1 VTATARLRQV
11 YASALHE
18 HLRSPT
24 EGQLQVAYEIG
35 RSALSENV
43 SIVEI
48 ALLHHELLAES
59 ESGGGSLEPESVTL
73 AGQFLSEALAAY
85 EMVARGYHEVRDA
98 VALERH
104 HAAMIR
110 QLATFMGDAS
120 LAVHSRDSTHEL
132 IRLVAEH
139 ARELT
144 DALSA
149 TVTVVGPDNRQLVET
164 VDDGPPTAGSSI
176 DERTVALRTLDG
188 YEIGTLTIIGKPS
201 RRFMEI
207 DDAVLAHLAQMAS
220 AALERIHGY
229 QRPRGRRRRS
239 GTSGLPFGTA

>member
-1 VTATARLRQV
+1 VTASARLRKA
-11 YASALHE
+11 YAGALHE

-24 EGQLQVAYEIG
+24 EGHLQVAYEIG
-35 RSALSENV
+35 RSALSDNV

-59 ESGGGSLEPESVTL
+59 ESAGGSLEPEALTR

-85 EMVARGYHEVRDA
+85 EMVARGFQEVRDA
-98 VALERH
+98 VALERR

-120 LAVHSRDSTHEL
+120 LAVHSPDSTHEL

-144 DALSA
+144 DAFSA
-149 TVTVVGPDNRQLVET
+149 RVAVVGPDRRQLVET
-164 VDDGPPTAGSSI
+164 VDDGPPTAGSST
-176 DERTVALRTLDG
+176 DERTVALTALDG
-188 YEIGTLTIIGKPS
+188 HKIGTITIIGKPAH
-201 RRFMEI
+201 RFTEI
-207 DDAVLAHLAQMAS
+207 DDAVLAHLGQMAS

-229 QRPRGRRRRS
+229 QRPRGRR
-239 GTSGLPFGTA
+239 

>member
-1 VTATARLRQV
+1 MTTSAGLREAYTV
-11 YASALHE
+11 ALHA

-24 EGQLQVAYEIG
+24 EGHLQGAYEIG
-35 RSALSENV
+35 RSALASNV

-48 ALLHHELLAES
+48 ALFHHELLAERAAVD
-59 ESGGGSLEPESVTL
+59 GTLEADVVTR

-98 VALERH
+98 VALERR

-144 DALSA
+144 DASSA
-149 TVTVVGPDNRQLVET
+149 RVAVAGPDDRPLIEVADEGPSTVAASSTEQRTVTL
-164 VDDGPPTAGSSI
+164 TA
-176 DERTVALRTLDG
+176 LDG
-188 YEIGTLTIIGKPS
+188 NEIGTITIVGKPDH
-201 RRFMEI
+201 RFVEI
-207 DDAVLAHLAQMAS
+207 DDAVLAHLGQMAS
-220 AALERIHGY
+220 AALERIHRY
-229 QRPRGRRRRS
+229 RRPRRRR
-239 GTSGLPFGTA
+239 

>member
-1 VTATARLRQV
+1 VTASARLRQV
-11 YASALHE
+11 YAGALHE

-35 RSALSENV
+35 RSALSDNV

-48 ALLHHELLAES
+48 ALFHHELLAER
-59 ESGGGSLEPESVTL
+59 ESGGGSLEPEAVTR

-85 EMVARGYHEVRDA
+85 EMVTRGYHEVRDA
-98 VALERH
+98 VALERR

-120 LAVHSRDSTHEL
+120 LAVHSPDSTHEL

-149 TVTVVGPDNRQLVET
+149 TVAVVGPDSRQLVET
-164 VDDGPPTAGSSI
+164 VDDGPPTGAASSSE
-176 DERTVALRTLDG
+176 ERTVALSALDG
-188 YEIGTLTIIGKPS
+188 HEIGTITIIGKPA
-201 RRFMEI
+201 RRFTEI
-207 DDAVLAHLAQMAS
+207 DDAVLVHLGQMAS

-229 QRPRGRRRRS
+229 QRPRGRR
-239 GTSGLPFGTA
+239 

>member
-1 VTATARLRQV
+1 MTASARLRKA
-11 YASALHE
+11 YAGALHE

-24 EGQLQVAYEIG
+24 ERQLQVAYEIG
-35 RSALSENV
+35 RSALSDNV

-59 ESGGGSLEPESVTL
+59 ESAGGSLEPEALTR

-85 EMVARGYHEVRDA
+85 EMVARGFQEVRDA
-98 VALERH
+98 VALERR

-120 LAVHSRDSTHEL
+120 LAVHSPDSTHEL

-144 DALSA
+144 DAFSA
-149 TVTVVGPDNRQLVET
+149 RVAVVGPDSRELVET
-164 VDDGPPTAGSSI
+164 VDDGPPTAGSST
-176 DERTVALRTLDG
+176 DERTVALTALDG
-188 YEIGTLTIIGKPS
+188 HKIGTITIIGKPA
-201 RRFMEI
+201 RRFTEI
-207 DDAVLAHLAQMAS
+207 DDAVLAHLGQMAS
-220 AALERIHGY
+220 AALERIYGY
-229 QRPRGRRRRS
+229 QRPRGRR
-239 GTSGLPFGTA
+239 

>member
-1 VTATARLRQV
+1 VTAAARLRTA
-11 YASALHE
+11 YAEALRE

-35 RSALSENV
+35 RSALSDNV

-48 ALLHHELLAES
+48 ALFHHELLAES
-59 ESGGGSLEPESVTL
+59 ESAGGSLEPEAVTR

-98 VALERH
+98 VALERR

-120 LAVHSRDSTHEL
+120 LAVHSRDSMHEV

-149 TVTVVGPDNRQLVET
+149 TVAVVGPDNRHLVET
-164 VDDGPPTAGSSI
+164 VDEGPPAAAPSST
-176 DERTVALRTLDG
+176 EQRTVTLRALDG
-188 YEIGTLTIIGKPS
+188 HEIGAITIIGKPAH
-201 RRFMEI
+201 RFRDI
-207 DDAVLAHLAQMAS
+207 DDAVLAHLGQMAS
-220 AALERIHGY
+220 AALERIHRY
-229 QRPRGRRRRS
+229 QRPRRRR
-239 GTSGLPFGTA
+239 

>member
-1 VTATARLRQV
+1 VTASARLRNA
-11 YASALHE
+11 YAGALHE

-35 RSALSENV
+35 RSALSDNV

-48 ALLHHELLAES
+48 ALFHHELLAES
-59 ESGGGSLEPESVTL
+59 ESAGGSLEPEAVTR

-85 EMVARGYHEVRDA
+85 EMMARGYHEVRDA
-98 VALERH
+98 VALERR

-144 DALSA
+144 DAFSA
-149 TVTVVGPDNRQLVET
+149 TVAVVGPDNRQLVET
-164 VDDGPPTAGSSI
+164 VDEGPPTAAAPT
-176 DERTVALRTLDG
+176 EQRTVALRALDG
-188 YEIGTLTIIGKPS
+188 HEIGTITIIGKPA

-207 DDAVLAHLAQMAS
+207 DDAVLAHLGQMAS
-220 AALERIHGY
+220 AALERVHRY
-229 QRPRGRRRRS
+229 QRPRGRR
-239 GTSGLPFGTA
+239 

>member
-1 VTATARLRQV
+1 VTASARFRKA
-11 YASALHE
+11 YADALHE

-35 RSALSENV
+35 RSALSDNV

-48 ALLHHELLAES
+48 ALVHHELLAES
-59 ESGGGSLEPESVTL
+59 GSASASVDPEAVTW

-85 EMVARGYHEVRDA
+85 EMMARGYHEVRDA
-98 VALERH
+98 VALERR

-120 LAVHSRDSTHEL
+120 LAVHSRDSTREL

-144 DALSA
+144 DACSA
-149 TVTVVGPDNRQLVET
+149 TVAVVGPDNRQLVET
-164 VDDGPPTAGSSI
+164 VDDGPPTAAASSTE
-176 DERTVALRTLDG
+176 ERTVALRALDG
-188 YEIGTLTIIGKPS
+188 HEIGTITIIGKPA

-207 DDAVLAHLAQMAS
+207 DDAVLAHLGQMAS
-220 AALERIHGY
+220 AALERIHRY
-229 QRPRGRRRRS
+229 QRPRGCGR
-239 GTSGLPFGTA
+239 

>member
-1 VTATARLRQV
+1 VTASARLRQV
-11 YASALHE
+11 YAGALHE

-35 RSALSENV
+35 RSALSDNV

-48 ALLHHELLAES
+48 ALFHHELLAER
-59 ESGGGSLEPESVTL
+59 ESGGGSLEPEAVTR

-85 EMVARGYHEVRDA
+85 EMVTRGYHEVRDA
-98 VALERH
+98 VALERR

-149 TVTVVGPDNRQLVET
+149 TVAVESPDDRQLVET
-164 VDDGPPTAGSSI
+164 VEEGLPGAGSAI
-176 DERTVALRTLDG
+176 DERTVALTALDG
-188 YEIGTLTIIGKPS
+188 HKIGTIAIVSKPG

-207 DDAVLAHLAQMAS
+207 DDAVLAHLGQMAS
-220 AALERIHGY
+220 AALERSHRY
-229 QRPRGRRRRS
+229 QRPRGRRR
-239 GTSGLPFGTA
+239 

>member
-1 VTATARLRQV
+1 MTASARLRNA

-18 HLRSPT
+18 HLQSPT
-24 EGQLQVAYEIG
+24 EGQLHVAYEIG
-35 RSALSENV
+35 RSALSDNV

-48 ALLHHELLAES
+48 ALLHHELLAEN
-59 ESGGGSLEPESVTL
+59 ESAGGSLEPEAVTR

-98 VALERH
+98 VALERR

-120 LAVHSRDSTHEL
+120 LAMRSRDSTHEL

-149 TVTVVGPDNRQLVET
+149 TVAVVGPDDRQLVET
-164 VDDGPPTAGSSI
+164 VEDDPPTPAVASSTE
-176 DERTVALRTLDG
+176 ERTVALSALDG
-188 YEIGTLTIIGKPS
+188 HQIGTITIIGKPA

-207 DDAVLAHLAQMAS
+207 DDAVLAHLGQMAS
-220 AALERIHGY
+220 AALERIHRY
-229 QRPRGRRRRS
+229 QRPRGRR
-239 GTSGLPFGTA
+239 

>member
-1 VTATARLRQV
+1 VTASARLRNA
-11 YASALHE
+11 YAGALRE
-18 HLRSPT
+18 HLRFPT

-35 RSALSENV
+35 RSALSGNV

-48 ALLHHELLAES
+48 ALLHHEVLAEG
-59 ESGGGSLEPESVTL
+59 ESAGGSLEPEAVVR

-98 VALERH
+98 VALERR

-144 DALSA
+144 DASSA
-149 TVTVVGPDNRQLVET
+149 TVTVVGPDSRQLVET
-164 VDDGPPTAGSSI
+164 VDEGPLAGEASST
-176 DERTVALRTLDG
+176 EQRTVALRALDG
-188 YEIGTLTIIGKPS
+188 QEIGTITILGKPA
-201 RRFMEI
+201 RRFMEL
-207 DDAVLAHLAQMAS
+207 DDAVLAHLGQMAS
-220 AALERIHGY
+220 AALERIHRY
-229 QRPRGRRRRS
+229 QRPRGRR
-239 GTSGLPFGTA
+239 

>member
-1 VTATARLRQV
+1 VTVSARLRNA
-11 YASALHE
+11 YAGALHE

-35 RSALSENV
+35 RSALSDNV

-48 ALLHHELLAES
+48 ALFHHELLAES
-59 ESGGGSLEPESVTL
+59 ESAGGSLEPEAVTR

-98 VALERH
+98 VALERR

-120 LAVHSRDSTHEL
+120 LAVHSRDSMHEV

-149 TVTVVGPDNRQLVET
+149 TVAVVGPDNRHIVET
-164 VDDGPPTAGSSI
+164 VDEGPPAAASST
-176 DERTVALRTLDG
+176 EQRTVTLRALDG
-188 YEIGTLTIIGKPS
+188 YEIGTITIVGNPAH
-201 RRFMEI
+201 RFRDI
-207 DDAVLAHLAQMAS
+207 DDAVLAHLGQMAS
-220 AALERIHGY
+220 AALERIHRY
-229 QRPRGRRRRS
+229 QRPRGRR
-239 GTSGLPFGTA
+239 

>member
-1 VTATARLRQV
+1 MTASARLRHV
-11 YASALHE
+11 YAGALHE

-35 RSALSENV
+35 RSALSDNV

-59 ESGGGSLEPESVTL
+59 ESDGGSLEPEAVTR

-144 DALSA
+144 DAFSA
-149 TVTVVGPDNRQLVET
+149 TVAVVGSDHRQLVET
-164 VDDGPPTAGSSI
+164 VDEGLPTASAST
-176 DERTVALRTLDG
+176 DQRTVALRALDG
-188 YEIGTLTIIGKPS
+188 YEIGTITIVGKPG

-207 DDAVLAHLAQMAS
+207 DDAVLAHLGQMAS
-220 AALERIHGY
+220 AALERSHRY
-229 QRPRGRRRRS
+229 QRPTGRRR
-239 GTSGLPFGTA
+239 

>member
-1 VTATARLRQV
+1 VTASVRLRKD
-11 YASALHE
+11 YAGALHE

-35 RSALSENV
+35 RSALSDNV

-48 ALLHHELLAES
+48 ALFHHELLAES
-59 ESGGGSLEPESVTL
+59 ESAGFLEPEAVTR

-98 VALERH
+98 VALERR

-149 TVTVVGPDNRQLVET
+149 AVAVVGPDNRQLVET
-164 VDDGPPTAGSSI
+164 VDEGPPAAGFST
-176 DERTVALRTLDG
+176 DERTVALTALDG
-188 YEIGTLTIIGKPS
+188 YKIGTLTITSKPD
-201 RRFMEI
+201 RRFREI
-207 DDAVLAHLAQMAS
+207 DDAVLVHLGQMAS
-220 AALERIHGY
+220 AALERVHRY
-229 QRPRGRRRRS
+229 QRPRGRR
-239 GTSGLPFGTA
+239 

>member
-1 VTATARLRQV
+1 VTASPRLRNA
-11 YASALHE
+11 YAAALHE
-18 HLRSPT
+18 HLASPT
-24 EGQLQVAYEIG
+24 EGHLQVAYEVG

-48 ALLHHELLAES
+48 ALFHHELLAES
-59 ESGGGSLEPESVTL
+59 ESAGGSLEPEAVTR

-144 DALSA
+144 DAFSA
-149 TVTVVGPDNRQLVET
+149 TVAVVGPDNRQLVET
-164 VDDGPPTAGSSI
+164 VDDDPPTAGSST
-176 DERTVALRTLDG
+176 DERTVALTALDG
-188 YEIGTLTIIGKPS
+188 HQIGTITIIGKPA
-201 RRFMEI
+201 RRFTEI
-207 DDAVLAHLAQMAS
+207 DDAVLAHLGQMAS

-229 QRPRGRRRRS
+229 QRPSGRR
-239 GTSGLPFGTA
+239 

>member
-1 VTATARLRQV
+1 VTASARLRKA
-11 YASALHE
+11 YADALHE

-35 RSALSENV
+35 RSALSDNV

-48 ALLHHELLAES
+48 ALVHHELLAES
-59 ESGGGSLEPESVTL
+59 ESAGGSLEPEAVTR

-98 VALERH
+98 VALERR

-144 DALSA
+144 DAFSA
-149 TVTVVGPDNRQLVET
+149 TVAVVGPDNRHLVET
-164 VDDGPPTAGSSI
+164 VDEGPPTAGSST
-176 DERTVALRTLDG
+176 EHRTAALRALDG
-188 YEIGTLTIIGKPS
+188 HEIGTITIISKPAH
-201 RRFMEI
+201 RFREI
-207 DDAVLAHLAQMAS
+207 DDAVLAHLGQMAS
-220 AALERIHGY
+220 AALERIHRY
-229 QRPRGRRRRS
+229 QRPRGRR
-239 GTSGLPFGTA
+239 

>member
-1 VTATARLRQV
+1 VTASARLRKA
-11 YASALHE
+11 YAGALHE

-24 EGQLQVAYEIG
+24 ERQLQVAYEIG
-35 RSALSENV
+35 RSALSDNV

-59 ESGGGSLEPESVTL
+59 ESAGGSLEPEALTR

-85 EMVARGYHEVRDA
+85 EMVARGFREVRDA
-98 VALERH
+98 VALERR

-120 LAVHSRDSTHEL
+120 LAVHSPDSTHEL

-144 DALSA
+144 DAFSA
-149 TVTVVGPDNRQLVET
+149 RVAVVGPDSRELVET
-164 VDDGPPTAGSSI
+164 VDDGPPTAGSST
-176 DERTVALRTLDG
+176 DERTVALTALDG
-188 YEIGTLTIIGKPS
+188 RKIGTITIIGKPA
-201 RRFMEI
+201 RRFTEI
-207 DDAVLAHLAQMAS
+207 DDAVLAHLGQMAS
-220 AALERIHGY
+220 AALERIYGY
-229 QRPRGRRRRS
+229 QRPRGRR
-239 GTSGLPFGTA
+239 

>member
-1 VTATARLRQV
+1 VTASAHFRKA
-11 YASALHE
+11 YAGALHE

-24 EGQLQVAYEIG
+24 ERQLQVAYEIG
-35 RSALSENV
+35 RSALSDNV

-48 ALLHHELLAES
+48 ALFHHEVLGES
-59 ESGGGSLEPESVTL
+59 ESADGSLEPEALTR

-85 EMVARGYHEVRDA
+85 EMVARGFQEVRDA
-98 VALERH
+98 VTLERR

-120 LAVHSRDSTHEL
+120 LAVHSPDSTHEL

-144 DALSA
+144 DAFSA
-149 TVTVVGPDNRQLVET
+149 SVAVVGPDSRQVVET
-164 VDDGPPTAGSSI
+164 VDDGPPTATASSTE
-176 DERTVALRTLDG
+176 ERTVGLSALDG
-188 YEIGTLTIIGKPS
+188 HQIGTITIIGKPA
-201 RRFMEI
+201 RRFTEI
-207 DDAVLAHLAQMAS
+207 DDAVLAHLGQMAS

-229 QRPRGRRRRS
+229 QRPRGRR
-239 GTSGLPFGTA
+239 

>member
-1 VTATARLRQV
+1 MTASARLRHV
-11 YASALHE
+11 YAGALHE

-35 RSALSENV
+35 RSALSDNV

-59 ESGGGSLEPESVTL
+59 ESGSLEPEAVTR

-144 DALSA
+144 DAFAA
-149 TVTVVGPDNRQLVET
+149 TVAVVGPDHRQLVET
-164 VDDGPPTAGSSI
+164 VDEGLPTAAAST
-176 DERTVALRTLDG
+176 DQRTVALRALDG
-188 YEIGTLTIIGKPS
+188 YEIGTITIVGKPG

-207 DDAVLAHLAQMAS
+207 DDAVLAHLGQMAS
-220 AALERIHGY
+220 AALERSHRY
-229 QRPRGRRRRS
+229 QRPTGRRR
-239 GTSGLPFGTA
+239 

>member
-1 VTATARLRQV
+1 MTAPAGLRHV
-11 YASALHE
+11 YARALHE

-35 RSALSENV
+35 RSALSDNV
-43 SIVEI
+43 SVVEI
-48 ALLHHELLAES
+48 ALLHHELLAEC
-59 ESGGGSLEPESVTL
+59 EFDGGSLEPEAVTR

-120 LAVHSRDSTHEL
+120 LAVHSRDSTREL

-149 TVTVVGPDNRQLVET
+149 TVAVVGPDHRQLVET
-164 VDDGPPTAGSSI
+164 VDEGLPTASSST
-176 DERTVALRTLDG
+176 DQRTVALRALDG
-188 YEIGTLTIIGKPS
+188 YEIGTITIVGRPG

-207 DDAVLAHLAQMAS
+207 DDAVLAHLGQMAA
-220 AALERIHGY
+220 AALERSHRY
-229 QRPRGRRRRS
+229 QRPTGRRR
-239 GTSGLPFGTA
+239 

>member
-1 VTATARLRQV
+1 VTASARLRTA
-11 YASALHE
+11 YARALHE

-24 EGQLQVAYEIG
+24 EGQLQVAYEFG
-35 RSALSENV
+35 RSALSDNI

-48 ALLHHELLAES
+48 ALLHHEVLAES
-59 ESGGGSLEPESVTL
+59 ESAGVSLEPETVTR

-98 VALERH
+98 VALERR

-144 DALSA
+144 EALSA
-149 TVTVVGPDNRQLVET
+149 TVAALGPDNRQLVET
-164 VDDGPPTAGSSI
+164 VDDGPPAAGSST
-176 DERTVALRTLDG
+176 DERTVALSALDG
-188 YEIGTLTIIGKPS
+188 HQIGTITIIGKPA
-201 RRFMEI
+201 RRFTEI
-207 DDAVLAHLAQMAS
+207 DDAVLAHLGQMAS

-229 QRPRGRRRRS
+229 QRPRGRR
-239 GTSGLPFGTA
+239 

>member
-1 VTATARLRQV
+1 VTASARLRED

-35 RSALSENV
+35 RSALADNV
-43 SIVEI
+43 SIVEV
-48 ALLHHELLAES
+48 AVLHHELLALS
-59 ESGGGSLEPESVTL
+59 ESDGGPLEPEVVSR

-85 EMVARGYHEVRDA
+85 EMMARGYHEVRDA
-98 VALERH
+98 VAVERR
-104 HAAMIR
+104 HATMIR

-144 DALSA
+144 DASAA
-149 TVTVVGPDNRQLVET
+149 TVAVVGPGGRNLVET
-164 VDDGPPTAGSSI
+164 VEEGPSTAVAASTE
-176 DERTVALRTLDG
+176 ERTVALTALDG
-188 YEIGTLTIIGKPS
+188 HEIGTITIIGKPG

-207 DDAVLAHLAQMAS
+207 DDAVLAHLGQMAS
-220 AALERIHGY
+220 AALERIHRY
-229 QRPRGRRRRS
+229 ERPRGRR
-239 GTSGLPFGTA
+239 G